1 MTNKIPQEIEE
12 KTKTPQQIKNE
23 VEKEKTTRYYREE
36 LKRLRKEIISL
47 KDYIRGM
54 KDIAYYL
61 GGTK

>member
-1 MTNKIPQEIEE
+1 M
-12 KTKTPQQIKNE
+12 TKTPQQIKNE

>member
-1 MTNKIPQEIEE
+1 MTGRKM
-12 KTKTPQQIKNE
+12 KMTKTPQQIKNE

>member
-1 MTNKIPQEIEE
+1 M
-12 KTKTPQQIKNE
+12 KTPKQ
-23 VEKEKTTRYYREE
+23 
-36 LKRLRKEIISL
+36 LRKEIISL